1 MRTRGWLRSP
11 AAQRLVGIAR
21 GVEPRMTA
29 TGWTRTC
36 AGTKPVRTLR
46 DLPRGFDLLPDP
58 ASLAG
63 EELVYV
69 DVRGSDRHDQ
79 LERTPRPESHESRH
93 GPSSRLRHS
102 SPPWP
107 QPLPHGDDSA
117 AVREIA
123 HFELGAVDPRSEF
136 ALEEQTPALR
146 GHPPMRYSPGSS
158 ELAHGGRRAVEDPRA
173 LLRGQ
178 VRRHDRRRSRRKSN
192 PPSPLN
198 TLHLVSCAYN
208 ARTPLWPSRSRRKS

>member
-79 LERTPRPESHESRH
+79 LERTPRP
-93 GPSSRLRHS
+93 
-102 SPPWP
+102 
-107 QPLPHGDDSA
+107 
-117 AVREIA
+117 
-123 HFELGAVDPRSEF
+123 
-136 ALEEQTPALR
+136 
-146 GHPPMRYSPGSS
+146 GHPPMPYSPGSS
-158 ELAHGGRRAVEDPRA
+158 ELAHGARRAVEDPRA

-178 VRRHDRRRSRRKSN
+178 VRRHDRRRSRRRSN
-192 PPSPLN
+192 PQSPLN
-198 TLHLVSCAYN
+198 TLHLASCAYN